1 MRFLEDDYVRYYLRN
16 ILIGLVIVGVV
27 GIVFYFKFQ
36 PKYDI
41 KLSSNVFSYGS
52 SQTIV
57 DRVETIGN
65 VTVKNKNRI
74 SSNTI
79 KMDGYEVTF
88 DSLDTY
94 KVGKEKIT
102 AKFSDSSIENQ
113 TLIVSIVDKKAPKIT
128 FTQDEPLEMEL
139 KDVEKDDWDTFY
151 LVEDNE
157 TNADDIKTSA
167 KIKEKQYK
175 EGSTVHL
182 VVTAKDTSGNKTKKS
197 FIIHIKEKEVKEEKK
212 DDGSSSSEDE
222 SNKIEVS
229 EKATT
234 STSNDSSSTSNQ
246 STYEARP
253 SNRTFLF
260 SDGYDIE
267 SAPSA
272 CEATLN
278 SSSYGGRCTPLQDSE
293 GIYYGMQLIWD

>member
-1 MRFLEDDYVRYYLRN
+1 MKILEDDYVRYYLRN
-16 ILIGLVIVGVV
+16 IMIGLVIVIIVGV
-27 GIVFYFKFQ
+27 VFYFKFQ

-41 KLSSNVFSYGS
+41 ELSSKVFSYGS

-57 DRVETIGN
+57 DRVESIGN
-65 VTVKNKNRI
+65 VSVKDKNRI

-94 KVGKEKIT
+94 KVGKEKIV

-113 TLIVSIVDKKAPKIT
+113 TLIISVVDKKAPKII
-128 FTQDEPLEMEL
+128 FTQQEPYEMDL
-139 KDVEKDDWDTFY
+139 KDFEKNEWDTFY
-151 LVEDNE
+151 LVNDNE
-157 TNADDIKTSA
+157 TDADDIKVSA
-167 KIKEKQYK
+167 KIKETKYK
-175 EGSTVHL
+175 EGDTVHL
-182 VVTAKDTSGNKTKKS
+182 IVTAKDNSGNKKKKS

-212 DDGSSSSEDE
+212 TDDSSVSDDE
-222 SNKIEVS
+222 SNKVEDLNQ
-229 EKATT
+229 ATT
-234 STSNDSSSTSNQ
+234 SSNNTSSTSKQ

-253 SNRTFLF
+253 ANRTFLF

-267 SAPSA
+267 SAPAA
-272 CEATLN
+272 CEAVLN

-293 GIYYGMQLIWD
+293 GIYYGMQLTWD